1 MTASPHGRYPG
12 APPEAPAYR
21 PGGLAGPGMSGAHP
35 RGSGGRGPALPIAVA
50 CGLAVGVVGGLL
62 LLRGAD
68 DADETAATQAGQGAQ
83 AVPDASS
90 ASPGAPADS
99 RSDAAAQSG
108 SPSAQSGSSAEGAP
122 ASAADQPSQSVAVV
136 SFSVRPKRAHIFVN
150 GTELDGASTDV
161 ELTAGSARIDVVI
174 KSHGH
179 RSHRE
184 TYTVTGDRT
193 IEVALRKRSEPDGP
207 GSMLDIR

>member
-12 APPEAPAYR
+12 APSGGPPSEVSRYR
-21 PGGLAGPGMSGAHP
+21 LGDLAGSTRPAGMSGP
-35 RGSGGRGPALPIAVA
+35 RARGLALPITIA
-50 CGLAVGVVGGLL
+50 CGLALGVAGGVL

-68 DADETAATQAGQGAQ
+68 DADETARTPAGQGAQ
-83 AVPDASS
+83 AVPEASS
-90 ASPGAPADS
+90 SAPASPG
-99 RSDAAAQSG
+99 DA
-108 SPSAQSGSSAEGAP
+108 SAQTGSAPGKSAEGAS
-122 ASAADQPSQSVAVV
+122 ASASDDPSATVAVV

-150 GTELDGASTDV
+150 GTELDGDSTDV
-161 ELTAGSARIDVVI
+161 DLTAGSARIDVVI

-193 IEVALRKRSEPDGP
+193 IEVALRKRGEPDGP